1 MTATTAQ
8 SALIDAAACYHC
20 GASVPDDAPWTLT
33 LDGAEHPLCCPGC
46 EAVAHAIVDGGL
58 AGYYRF
64 RSQLPSRPDDRRAAD
79 AETWAVFDDPGLQA
93 RFVHADDDGGV
104 HATLAVEGI
113 TCAACAW
120 LIEHRLNALDGVGAS
135 AVNLAQHRVRIAWDP
150 DRIAFSR
157 LLAELAAI
165 GYPAQPY
172 EPDEAQRR
180 LHREERRQIRRL
192 IVAAVGMMQV
202 AMFSIPFY
210 VAGDGGLGGDFDT
223 LFHWLAFALT
233 TPVVLYSAQPF
244 FAGARRDLRNRRLG
258 MDVPVSLA
266 IAGAYLASSWALL
279 VGHGDVYFDSA
290 AMFTFFLLAGRLLE
304 VRARRRS
311 GRRGNALAG
320 VLPLSAIR
328 LDAGGE
334 EHILPASELVA
345 GDRVLVRP
353 GHGVPADG
361 VIEQGA
367 SSLDESMLTGEALP
381 VTRGVGDPVTGGS
394 HNVESPL
401 TVRVTRA
408 GHDAR
413 AAQLLDLTDRAFA
426 ERPRIARQAA
436 RLAHHF
442 VLQVLLIA
450 AATGLAWS
458 FIDSERAFWVTLSV
472 LVVSCPCALALAT
485 PTALTAAHGRL
496 YRRGV
501 LLTRADALETLPR
514 LDRMIFDKTG
524 TLTRGE
530 ITLERTI
537 VLSTT
542 DTPARLTA
550 VAAALEAHSEH
561 PIARAFRS
569 HRRIDITARDV
580 IARPGQGLAG
590 VIDGRPWRLGRPD
603 FAAPNAPASPDHG
616 PEQGHWLLLAEDGE
630 PRAWFALGDRPR
642 EDAAATVA
650 ALAARGIA
658 VELLSGDAEA
668 PTRALAE
675 RLGIAEWRAGASPEG
690 KLARL
695 RACQAEGQRV
705 AMVGDGI
712 NDVPVLAGA
721 DIAFAMNGA
730 TDLARTRADA
740 VLLGPR
746 LGRLVEAID
755 VGRATRRN
763 IRQNLGWALAYN
775 LLALPPAALGWVP
788 PWLAALGM
796 SASSL
801 VVVANALRLTR
812 QPPPDM
818 AADSPIK
825 DAP

>member
-1 MTATTAQ
+1 MTTTTLPPDVETA
-8 SALIDAAACYHC
+8 SCYHC
-20 GASVPDDAPWTLT
+20 GARVPEDACWTLT
-33 LDGAEHPLCCPGC
+33 LDDTVHPLCCPGC
-46 EAVAHAIVDGGL
+46 EAVARAIVDGGL
-58 AGYYRF
+58 ANYYRF
-64 RSQLPSRPDDRRAAD
+64 RTELPERPDDRRTAQ

-104 HATLAVEGI
+104 HATLAVDGI

-120 LIEHRLNALDGVGAS
+120 LIEHRLNALEGVTAS
-135 AVNLAQHRVRIAWDP
+135 AVNLAHHRVRVHWDP
-150 DRIAFSR
+150 ECVAFSR
-157 LLAELAAI
+157 VLAELAAI
-165 GYPAQPY
+165 GYPAQPF
-172 EPDEAQRR
+172 EPDAAQSR
-180 LHREERRQIRRL
+180 LQREERRQVRRL
-192 IVAAVGMMQV
+192 IVAALGMMQV

-210 VAGDGGLGGDFDT
+210 VAGEDGLSADFDA

-244 FAGARRDLRNRRLG
+244 FAGAWRDLRNRQLG

-266 IAGAYLASSWALL
+266 IGSAYLASAWA
-279 VGHGDVYFDSA
+279 VIAGHGDVYFDSA
-290 AMFTFFLLAGRLLE
+290 AMFTFFLLFGRYLE

-320 VLPLSAIR
+320 ILPLSAIR
-328 LDAGGE
+328 LDEAGE
-334 EHILPASELVA
+334 ERILPASELVA
-345 GDRVLVRP
+345 GDRVLIKP

-361 VIEQGA
+361 VIEDGE
-367 SSLDESMLTGEALP
+367 SSLDESMLTGEPLP
-381 VTRGVGDPVTGGS
+381 VNRGVGDAVTGGS

-401 TVRVTRA
+401 TMRVTRA
-408 GHDAR
+408 GRDAR
-413 AAQLLDLTDRAFA
+413 AARLLDLTDRAFA
-426 ERPRIARQAA
+426 SRPRIARQAA

-450 AATGLAWS
+450 AATAMVWGIL
-458 FIDSERAFWVTLSV
+458 DPDRAFWITLSV

-485 PTALTAAHGRL
+485 PTALTAGHGRL

-501 LLTRADALETLPR
+501 LLTRADAMETLAR
-514 LDRMIFDKTG
+514 LDRVIFDKTG
-524 TLTRGE
+524 TLTAGE
-530 ITLERTI
+530 MRLEQ
-537 VLSTT
+537 VMPLGGVGEE
-542 DTPARLTA
+542 RLTA

-561 PIARAFRS
+561 PIARAFRPL
-569 HRRIDITARDV
+569 RRRDV
-580 IARPGQGLAG
+580 VATEVLGRPARGLEG
-590 VIDGRPWRLGRPD
+590 RLDGRRWRLGRAD
-603 FAAPNAPASPDHG
+603 FASPRSTHVPPGDG
-616 PEQGHWLLLAEDGE
+616 QWLLLAEDGE
-630 PRAWFALGDRPR
+630 PRAWFSLSDRLR
-642 EDAAATVA
+642 EDAAETVST
-650 ALAARGIA
+650 LKARGLA
-658 VELLSGDAEA
+658 VELLSGDGEA

-675 RLGIAEWRAGASPEG
+675 RLGIDEWRAQASPED

-695 RACQAEGQRV
+695 RELQAEGQRV

-721 DIAFAMNGA
+721 DLAIAMNGA

-746 LGRLVEAID
+746 LGRIVEALE
-755 VGRATRRN
+755 VGHATRRI

-801 VVVANALRLTR
+801 VVVGNALRLTR
-812 QPPPDM
+812 QASASATETP
-818 AADSPIK
+818 
-825 DAP
+825 

>member
-1 MTATTAQ
+1 MTAPHP
-8 SALIDAAACYHC
+8 SAAEAVAARCYHC
-20 GASVPDDAPWTLT
+20 GDRVPEDAPWTLT
-33 LDGAEHPLCCPGC
+33 LDGAEQPLCCPGC

-64 RSQLPSRPDDRRAAD
+64 RSELPARPDDRRAAD
-79 AETWAVFDDPGLQA
+79 AETWAVFDAPGLQA
-93 RFVHADDDGGV
+93 RFVHPDADGGV

-120 LIEHRLNALDGVGAS
+120 LIEHRLNALEGITSS
-135 AVNLAQHRVRIAWDP
+135 AVNLAQHRLRVAWDP

-165 GYPAQPY
+165 GYPARPY

-180 LHREERRQIRRL
+180 LQREERRQVRRL

-210 VAGDGGLGGDFDT
+210 LAGEDGLGGDFDT

-244 FAGARRDLRNRRLG
+244 WQGAARDLRNRRLG

-266 IAGAYLASSWALL
+266 IAGAYLASGWALF
-279 VGHGDVYFDSA
+279 VGHGEVYFDSA
-290 AMFTFFLLAGRLLE
+290 AMFTFFLLFGRYLE
-304 VRARRRS
+304 VRARRHG
-311 GRRGNALAG
+311 GRHGNALAEL
-320 VLPLSAIR
+320 LPLAATR
-328 LDAGGE
+328 LDERGTAC
-334 EHILPASELVA
+334 LVPASELVA
-345 GDRVLVRP
+345 DDRIRVKP

-361 VIEQGA
+361 VIEEGA
-367 SSLDESMLTGEALP
+367 SSLDESLLSGEALP
-381 VTRGVGDPVTGGS
+381 VSRGVGDTVTGGS

-408 GHDAR
+408 GRDAR

-442 VLQVLLIA
+442 VLQVLLVA

-458 FIDSERAFWVTLSV
+458 FIDPARAFWVTLSV
-472 LVVSCPCALALAT
+472 LVVSCPCALALAM

-514 LDRMIFDKTG
+514 LERVIFDKTG
-524 TLTRGE
+524 TLTTGDM
-530 ITLERTI
+530 TLGRRVI
-537 VLSTT
+537 LPSG
-542 DTPARLTA
+542 DAGRLTA
-550 VAAALEAHSEH
+550 LAAALEAHSEH
-561 PIARAFRS
+561 PIAHAFRPY
-569 HRRIDITARDV
+569 RRPGLVAHDV
-580 IARPGQGLAG
+580 VARPGQGLE
-590 VIDGRPWRLGRPD
+590 GRLDDRTWRLGTPG
-603 FAAPNAPASPDHG
+603 FAAPQANSPPPGD
-616 PEQGHWLLLAEDGE
+616 GHWLLLAEDGE
-630 PRAWFALGDRPR
+630 PRAWFALHDRLR
-642 EDAAATVA
+642 EDAAATLD
-650 ALAARGIA
+650 ALKARGIA
-658 VELLSGDAEA
+658 VELLSGDGEA
-668 PTRALAE
+668 ATQALAE
-675 RLGIAEWRAGASPEG
+675 ALDIDEWRGGASPED

-695 RACQAEGQRV
+695 RELQAAGQRV

-721 DIAFAMNGA
+721 DLAVAMNGA

-740 VLLGPR
+740 VLLGSR
-746 LGRLVEAID
+746 LGRLVEALEI
-755 VGRATRRN
+755 GHATRRI

-775 LLALPPAALGWVP
+775 LLALPPAAMGWVP

-812 QPPPDM
+812 RPDEET
-818 AADSPIK
+818 P
-825 DAP
+825 